1 MFYTV
6 IKKRIKLH
14 SLHETC
20 MMPWLV
26 LRPWRPLLH
35 EKKSWPAGHR
45 RTRLAHAARPVPF
58 RLLATAGPWRP
69 ITRQTKLHLVSPRR
83 PAWRALGRRQPAST
97 ATREVTAGRSARRSL
112 GHAASHRLLRTETQ
126 AWMAGEMIAGRGRGT
141 PAGRW
146 QGLPPRHAAPR
157 RHVHRLPA
165 GSETIEH
172 DEIAGRR
179 QIDSVVYSTTRGA
192 DRVARQPS
200 SNRRVDRRRS
210 APTRPV
216 VYVHERT
223 GWNLTPVA
231 GHCPIRPSVLR
242 GAPCRARRALL
253 LRGDKSGGGGMIGT
267 ISALLARVSERTQQ
281 RL

>member
-126 AWMAGEMIAGRGRGT
+126 AWPDGWRDDRRQGDPGRPLAG
-141 PAGRW
+141 PF
-146 QGLPPRHAAPR
+146 RHAAPR
-157 RHVHRLPA
+157 RAVTCTASRP
-165 GSETIEH
+165 
-172 DEIAGRR
+172 
-179 QIDSVVYSTTRGA
+179 
-192 DRVARQPS
+192 
-200 SNRRVDRRRS
+200 DRRRS
-210 APTRPV
+210 STTRSPAV
-216 VYVHERT
+216 VRSI
-223 GWNLTPVA
+223 A
-231 GHCPIRPSVLR
+231 
-242 GAPCRARRALL
+242 
-253 LRGDKSGGGGMIGT
+253 
-267 ISALLARVSERTQQ
+267 
-281 RL
+281 